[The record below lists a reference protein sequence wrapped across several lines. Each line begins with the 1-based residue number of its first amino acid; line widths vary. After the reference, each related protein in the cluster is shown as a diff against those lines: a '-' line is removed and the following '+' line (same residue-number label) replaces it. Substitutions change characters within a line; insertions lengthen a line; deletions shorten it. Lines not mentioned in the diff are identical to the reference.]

1 MFTQLSHEV
10 RWYNTVVNYIKENNM
25 ADKQPG
31 PTKKL
36 NLAKLRTDAHNDYM
50 QDKWKKEKRMR
61 VDKLK
66 CNCIRTSMH
75 R

>member
-1 MFTQLSHEV
+1 
-10 RWYNTVVNYIKENNM
+10 M